1 MMRSNTSI
9 IFRAMLLVSA
19 AITFSMM
26 SLSFLVETSIKN
38 HFLELDEETI
48 NNKAA
53 IINNFSTD
61 KDALLKIITW
71 DTTNADISF
80 HVEIL
85 KDNKKI
91 YESNRDNFTSKKHSD
106 IPVDVSEAESF
117 SLYNYISRQI
127 DFDINGIPFS
137 VMIYLDSSV
146 HAHFLSEF
154 RVQLLTILFGIWSI
168 IILSTYLGIKKG
180 HKPIYAL
187 SKHMSTIQAE
197 KLGSTLASEK
207 YPSELR
213 ELVGSFNSMLA
224 KLNRSFIK
232 LSDFSDDVAHELR
245 TPLTNIIMQ
254 TQVGLSQE
262 RTIPEYQDLMYSI
275 LEELEHLA
283 KMVGDM
289 LWIARSDNG
298 LISASKEIL
307 NLDDEFSLI
316 LDFFQYLAEEKQ
328 LTFEIINQNNFVFA
342 DKTMFRRAISNIISN
357 AIKYSEGSSVIQIL
371 LSDNECHDTVIA
383 VTNECKGMSYE
394 DSTKMFDRLYR
405 ADLSRSN
412 SNEGVGLGLSIVK
425 SITEVNGGKVWNKVD
440 GDYISFYLLFPAK
453 SKL

>member
-1 MMRSNTSI
+1 MRSNTSI

-26 SLSFLVETSIKN
+26 SLSFLVETSIKS
-38 HFLELDEETI
+38 HFLELDEEII

-53 IINNFSTD
+53 IINTFSKD
-61 KDALLKIITW
+61 KDALSKIITW

-80 HVEIL
+80 HVKIL
-85 KDNKKI
+85 KNNKKI
-91 YESNRDNFTSKKHSD
+91 YESNHENFTSKKHND
-106 IPVDVSEAESF
+106 IPVDVSEAENF
-117 SLYNYISRQI
+117 SPYNYISRQI
-127 DFDINGIPFS
+127 DFDINGMPFS
-137 VMIYLDSSV
+137 VMISLDSSV
-146 HAHFLSEF
+146 HAHFLSKL
-154 RVQLLTILFGIWSI
+154 RVQLLTILFGIWGI

-180 HKPIYAL
+180 HRSIYAL

-197 KLGSTLASEK
+197 KLGSTLDSEQ

-224 KLNRSFIK
+224 KLNHSFIK

-254 TQVGLSQE
+254 AQVGLSQE
-262 RTIPEYQDLMYSI
+262 RTVAEYQDLMYSI

-283 KMVGDM
+283 KMIGDM

-298 LISASKEIL
+298 LISASKELL
-307 NLDDEFSLI
+307 NLEDEFLSI

-328 LTFEIINQNNFVFA
+328 LTFKIINQKSTVFV

-357 AIKYSEGSSVIQIL
+357 AIKYSEGHSVIQIL
-371 LSDNECHDTVIA
+371 LSDNEFHDTVIA
-383 VTNECKGMSYE
+383 VTNECKGISYE
-394 DSTKMFDRLYR
+394 NSIKMFDRLYR

-412 SNEGVGLGLSIVK
+412 SSEGVGLGLSIVK
-425 SITEVNGGKVWNKVD
+425 SIAEVNGGKVWNKVN